1 MEKFSRKERIALVI
15 FGMIL
20 LAIII
25 QMIWRLGEFSSP
37 SGGIIVKE
45 AEPDLSRNLL
55 KPGDV
60 KMTASSH
67 NHDNQVVDKLIDNN
81 GRSFWHIASDE
92 VGGTA
97 WVTVDFGEGNRKAVG
112 SMMALPRH
120 DLPRQSF
127 RTAELFGS
135 NNGEDWELVS
145 EIRLGRAP
153 EKAAWIKW
161 KFVND
166 RAWRYYRLLITDG
179 HEGDKFYS
187 MAELALFE

>member
-15 FGMIL
+15 FGVIL

-37 SGGIIVKE
+37 SGGGIIVKE

-67 NHDNQVVDKLIDNN
+67 NRNTQVADRLIDIK
-81 GRSFWHIASDE
+81 RSSFWHVASDE

-97 WVTVDFGEGNRKAVG
+97 WVTVDFGEENRKTVRAL
-112 SMMALPRH
+112 MALPRH
-120 DLPRQSF
+120 DLPRQFF

-135 NNGEDWELVS
+135 NDGEDWELVS
-145 EIRLGRAP
+145 EISQGRVP
-153 EKAAWIKW
+153 ESAAWRKW
-161 KFVND
+161 KFDND

-179 HEGDKFYS
+179 HEGGKFYS
-187 MAELALFE
+187 MA